1 MNQMAYGRKFVST
14 APIAWLLLGVT
25 TALLPNSAAAQV
37 DCSLS
42 SFDQTAPVKLFG
54 AKKSSDGE
62 FSYASDLDKVNGIL
76 MARNYVKNES
86 ASVGLSFR
94 WEGTSL
100 FHHPAKPLPPGEV
113 ACNEFPAPN
122 STMEIDDGSPIY
134 YGPNDAAQPASVYVR
149 SDRSGLA
156 DGNSSSI
163 LKSSF
168 INSDGK
174 SEEFEVLVSYA
185 TSDNVLKSVDIETS
199 ENVVV
204 VLSAEGQF
212 WSSSIIDS
220 FLSTAGNGGGEA
232 GISDSAKFA
241 NLTMQDQDTFYAAG
255 SSMLFYVSGRASGF
269 GAGNRSYGSL
279 NVRASVFD
287 LQRQPIAVGTV
298 AIPITNA
305 E

>member
-1 MNQMAYGRKFVST
+1 MEQKAYGRKFILRV
-14 APIAWLLLGVT
+14 PIAWLLLAVT
-25 TALLPNSAAAQV
+25 SALLPDSAAAQV
-37 DCSLS
+37 DCNLS

-54 AKKSSDGE
+54 TKKSSDGE

-86 ASVGLSFR
+86 ASVGRSFR

-156 DGNSSSI
+156 EGSSSSI
-163 LKSSF
+163 FKSSF
-168 INSDGK
+168 VNSDGK
-174 SEEFEVLVSYA
+174 NEEFEVSVSYA

-220 FLSTAGNGGGEA
+220 FLSAAGNGGGEV
-232 GISDSAKFA
+232 GISDPTKFA
-241 NLTMQDQDTFYAAG
+241 NLTMQD
-255 SSMLFYVSGRASGF
+255 
-269 GAGNRSYGSL
+269 
-279 NVRASVFD
+279 
-287 LQRQPIAVGTV
+287 
-298 AIPITNA
+298 
-305 E
+305 